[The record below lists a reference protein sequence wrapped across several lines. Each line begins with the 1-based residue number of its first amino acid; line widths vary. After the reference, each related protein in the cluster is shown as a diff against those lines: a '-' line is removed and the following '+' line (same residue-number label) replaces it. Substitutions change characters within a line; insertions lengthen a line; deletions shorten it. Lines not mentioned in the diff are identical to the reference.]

1 MSSRS
6 NNSGKEKKGSGGGSS
21 AKSTSGDIDESA
33 DYEKGKK
40 KTFGETVSTQ
50 PSALSLTHSL
60 TLSLTCSHSLVLY
73 ADESRSQSCG
83 GSGQV

>member
-40 KTFGETVSTQ
+40 KTFGETVSTKTF
-50 PSALSLTHSL
+50 SLTHSL

-73 ADESRSQSCG
+73 TDESRSQSCG
-83 GSGQV
+83 GSG

>member
-40 KTFGETVSTQ
+40 KTFGETVSTKTF
-50 PSALSLTHSL
+50 STLTHSL
-60 TLSLTCSHSLVLY
+60 THTFPYVFSLSGIVH
-73 ADESRSQSCG
+73 R
-83 GSGQV
+83 